1 MSCWR
6 KEIQGLG
13 RREDRDW
20 QSVIGRRIFV
30 FSRGKKHRELG
41 LKLGAE
47 WAGTIDQEPPVKI
60 QSSIIFAPAGSMVPK
75 AMGHLDKGGTL
86 ATAVLRIDQG

>member
-1 MSCWR
+1 M
-6 KEIQGLG
+6 
-13 RREDRDW
+13 
-20 QSVIGRRIFV
+20 IGRRIFV